1 MPSWFNLTP
10 RSIAAA
16 SGKRTDDSGFAMTRA
31 VTAASAVL
39 AFLPASV
46 YANCTTTGLN
56 TVCDTTAPS
65 PWTSTIGTGSST
77 PTGSTI
83 TLNPGSQ
90 LVVGDASAISV
101 GQNTTITVGSGS
113 LVQNTPVSNPGFYG
127 TGSNTIDMYHGNTLV
142 IEQGAQVISAGSGT
156 NGEPWRAE
164 PINTEGS
171 NNTIINNGTIRAT
184 NSTAIWFDNLIKT
197 GPNTVVN
204 NATGVIIAPG
214 SVIGGGDD
222 PIDFTNRGKIVGDL
236 IFMGGDDALHLYTG
250 SSISG
255 TLDGGGGNNLVT
267 LNGTGAGTM
276 SGTFT
281 NFQTLYKQDSGT
293 WTLTG
298 PLSGMTLAEVQQG
311 VLVLDGDNSGYTG
324 KMVVD
329 AAGTLQADAASLPN
343 AITDNGL
350 VHVAQPADAA
360 YAGSITGTGALLK
373 DGAGALTFNGVQ
385 PYSGG
390 TTVGAGTLIIGDAAH
405 TNAALSGGGPVQV
418 NSGATLGGYGSVT
431 GNVTNNG
438 TLAVANA
445 LAQLTSGPTGNFAVN
460 GNLTNAGVIRLGGA
474 QIGNTLTVTGNYLG
488 SNGTIAINAQL
499 GGDNSPTDKLV
510 LNGGTASGT
519 TALKVTNVGGGGALT
534 SGNGIQVVQA
544 LNGATTA
551 AGTFTQ
557 GASVDAGAYT
567 YSLYRGGLNGNDPDS
582 WYLRSQLITPLKPD
596 VLPPTPV
603 PTYRIEVPI
612 YAEVAS
618 LAREMGVQQLGT
630 FHDRLGSQ
638 TLLSETG
645 PVPAAWGRV
654 WGNHV
659 NLGNEGTVNQG
670 FDGSIIGGQVGQDL
684 YADRT
689 ASGHRNHYGFFL
701 GFTRASGDVSGFA
714 LGQQGLPVGNLSI
727 NSYSAGG
734 YWTHIGPS
742 GWYTDTVLMGSTMTI
757 DPKSNNNIGATTH
770 GTSVTASVEAG
781 APVPFSQNLM
791 FEPQLQLI
799 FQHTNINDLNDGTSS
814 VSFGN
819 ANSVIGR
826 IGARLFGTFTAAGV
840 VWEPYARLNVL
851 HYFGGSDTVS
861 FGNSATVSTEQ
872 NATLGH
878 VGVGVSTRLN
888 QRVSVYASAG
898 YWFNLSGAHQRM
910 VGGNAGVRVSF

>member
-1 MPSWFNLTP
+1 
-10 RSIAAA
+10 
-16 SGKRTDDSGFAMTRA
+16 MTRA

-46 YANCTTTGLN
+46 YANCTTTGVS
-56 TVCDTTAPS
+56 TVCDTTNPS
-65 PWTSTIGTGSST
+65 PWTSTIGTGPTT
-77 PTGSTI
+77 PSGSTI
-83 TLNPGSQ
+83 TLDPNAQ
-90 LVVGDASAISV
+90 LVTGNAPAISI
-101 GQNTTITVGSGS
+101 GQNSTISLGAGS
-113 LVQNTPVSNPGFYG
+113 LVQNTPSTNPGNYNKG
-127 TGSNTIDMYHGNTLV
+127 ANTIEMLSGNTLT
-142 IEQGAQVISAGSGT
+142 IGQGATVYSVGSATTS
-156 NGEPWRAE
+156 EPWRGE
-164 PINTEGS
+164 PINTLGA

-184 NSTAIWFDNLIKT
+184 NSTAIWFDNVLDNGQITT

-204 NATGVIIAPG
+204 NATGVIIAPDTIPLADGSSVQG
-214 SVIGGGDD
+214 SVIGGGPD
-222 PIDFTNRGKIVGDL
+222 PIDFTNRGKVIGNLV
-236 IFMGGDDALHLYTG
+236 FMGGDDALHIYTG
-250 SSISG
+250 SSVTGVI
-255 TLDGGGGNNLVT
+255 DGGGGNNLVT
-267 LNGTGAGTM
+267 LNGTGADSMTA
-276 SGTFT
+276 TFT

-298 PLSGMTLAEVQQG
+298 PLTGPTLTEVQQG
-311 VLVLDGDNSGYTG
+311 VLVLNGDNSGYTG
-324 KMVVD
+324 KMIVD
-329 AAGTLQADAASLPN
+329 QPGTLQANAQSLPN

-350 VHVAQPADAA
+350 VQVTQPTDAA
-360 YAGSITGTGALLK
+360 YAGLITGTGALLK
-373 DGAGALTFNGVQ
+373 DGAGALTFNGTQ

-390 TTVGAGTLIIGDAAH
+390 TTVNAGTLIVGDATHAG
-405 TNAALSGGGPVQV
+405 ASLSGGGPVTV
-418 NSGATLGGYGSVT
+418 NAGGTLGGYGSVT

-438 TLAVANA
+438 TIGVANA
-445 LAQLTSGPTGNFAVN
+445 LAQLATGPTGNFSVN
-460 GNLTNAGVIRLGGA
+460 GNLTNAGVVNLGGA
-474 QIGNTLTVTGNYLG
+474 RIGNTLTVTGNYLG
-488 SNGTIAINAQL
+488 SNGTIAINSQL
-499 GGDNSPTDKLV
+499 GGDNSPTDKVV

-519 TALKVTNVGGGGALT
+519 TNLKVTNVGGGGALT

-544 LNGATTA
+544 ANGATTA
-551 AGTFTQ
+551 VGAFKQ

-567 YSLYRGGLNGNDPDS
+567 YTLYRGGLNGNDPDS
-582 WYLRSQLITPLKPD
+582 WYLRSQLIGPVKPD
-596 VLPPTPV
+596 IVPDPPV

-612 YAEVAS
+612 YAEVAA
-618 LAREMGVQQLGT
+618 LAREMGVQQIGT

-654 WGNHV
+654 WGNHAV
-659 NLGNEGTVNQG
+659 LGSEGTVNQS

-689 ASGHRNHYGFFL
+689 ESGHRNHYGFFL

-734 YWTHIGPS
+734 YWSHIGPS

-757 DPKSNNNIGATTH
+757 DPKSNNNVGATTH
-770 GTSVTASVEAG
+770 GTSLTASVEAG
-781 APVPFSQNLM
+781 APVPFSPSLM
-791 FEPQLQLI
+791 FEPQIQLI

-826 IGARLFGTFTAAGV
+826 VGARLYGTFTAAGQ
-840 VWEPYARLNVL
+840 VWEPYARVNVL

-861 FGNSATVSTEQ
+861 FGNSASVSSDQ

-878 VGVGVSTRLN
+878 VGVGVSTRVNKL
-888 QRVSVYASAG
+888 VSVYASAG